1 MNQCSAILSTTLT
14 LLLFG
19 AILLL
24 ADRVADAQQPV
35 IGRKALLKQDS
46 TIPGYELIMN
56 IVEIPAGV
64 SEVRHTHPGPLAGY
78 ILEGTLVLE
87 HEGRPTATYKAGD
100 AFLVEAGKIH
110 RGFNTGDVPVKI
122 LAALTV
128 EKGKAATTPVPQ
140 N

>member
-1 MNQCSAILSTTLT
+1 MNQRSVILSTSLT

-78 ILEGTLVLE
+78 ILEGTLILE
-87 HEGRPTATYKAGD
+87 H
-100 AFLVEAGKIH
+100 
-110 RGFNTGDVPVKI
+110 
-122 LAALTV
+122 
-128 EKGKAATTPVPQ
+128 
-140 N
+140 

>member
-1 MNQCSAILSTTLT
+1 MKQRSAILSTSLT

-46 TIPGYELIMN
+46 TIPGSELSMN

-64 SEVRHTHPGPLAGY
+64 GEVRHTHPGPLAGY

-100 AFLVEAGKIH
+100 ALLLRLARFTVGAGQNP
-110 RGFNTGDVPVKI
+110 RGAHSREVQGCDY
-122 LAALTV
+122 
-128 EKGKAATTPVPQ
+128 
-140 N
+140 

>member
-1 MNQCSAILSTTLT
+1 MHIKPEGEPMNQRYVILSTSLT

-87 HEGRPTATYKAGD
+87 HEGRPTATYKAGERV
-100 AFLVEAGKIH
+100 LITMEVRMKH
-110 RGFNTGDVPVKI
+110 SPKPHT
-122 LAALTV
+122 
-128 EKGKAATTPVPQ
+128 
-140 N
+140 